1 MASLALTLLLIVTH
15 WDTKPAHHMDDET
28 EMEFTLR
35 RHHRNSLLEA
45 NRDALLRVVGN
56 SPLRVLVLNGAGV
69 VRGFE
74 RAFGTCLTRRQ
85 MPAWN
90 LSRSSGRDVVGYAYE
105 GILDGLS
112 DIGNT
117 DHRVLVLGFNH
128 NIQGSFGVSDSVV
141 SAIGGWIARRG
152 EAFLA
157 DSFIHT

>member
-1 MASLALTLLLIVTH
+1 MSSAFAEQSLWMASLALTLLLIVTH

-74 RAFGTCLTRRQ
+74 RAFGTCLIPIHSDDAMFSKPDSLDSAFAGMTIH
-85 MPAWN
+85 N
-90 LSRSSGRDVVGYAYE
+90 L
-105 GILDGLS
+105 
-112 DIGNT
+112 
-117 DHRVLVLGFNH
+117 
-128 NIQGSFGVSDSVV
+128 
-141 SAIGGWIARRG
+141 
-152 EAFLA
+152 
-157 DSFIHT
+157 